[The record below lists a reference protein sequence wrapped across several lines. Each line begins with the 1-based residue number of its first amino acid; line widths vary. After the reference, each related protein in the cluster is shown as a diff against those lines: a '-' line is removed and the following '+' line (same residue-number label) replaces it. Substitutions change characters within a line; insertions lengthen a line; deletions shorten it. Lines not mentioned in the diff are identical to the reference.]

1 MTFDASP
8 AMSSSATL
16 AIWASRGRIEAA
28 RLALRRAPARSP
40 RAVRGREHHVAI
52 PWRSMLADARRPA
65 VESVLRMNQ
74 HYHDS
79 AEMEITTI
87 FSRPTA
93 SSPASSNVL
102 VAKRRAGAR
111 CQINLL
117 TRPGR

>member
-1 MTFDASP
+1 VSKRLDSRYVERLLDRHALCAAASITSP
-8 AMSSSATL
+8 
-16 AIWASRGRIEAA
+16 SRGDPCWQT
-28 RLALRRAPARSP
+28 LVGLR
-40 RAVRGREHHVAI
+40 
-52 PWRSMLADARRPA
+52 
-65 VESVLRMNQ
+65 VESVLRINQ

-79 AEMEITTI
+79 AETEITTI